1 MNALFTRIL
10 VAALAFSGSVLLAKD
25 RTWTEIKSPHFRL
38 ITDGDADKAV
48 RVLRQFELMRAAF
61 ETMFPHFK
69 LDAPAPLLILAPKDE
84 STTKDLLPQLW
95 AYPGPK
101 PAALYRHG
109 WERQY
114 ALVRLDTIES
124 DSTAY
129 HNIYHE
135 YVHSLLHINFHWLP
149 PWLDEGLAE
158 FYGYTAFDQEKM
170 YIGAPPDLA
179 RFRFLI
185 SKSPIP
191 IQEFITSPLVYQDAE
206 KTQLSY
212 MQAWALTHF
221 LSFGAGMDNG
231 QRLVRFF
238 NELQSGME
246 EKKAFLETIGNFAD
260 VQGQYDKY
268 IHQSRFDVRA
278 FAIPQQLNPKSFQTR
293 KMSLGETEAELAA
306 WYIHFHQWDKMRE
319 ATEAALANAPN
330 LSLAHED
337 KGFLLFNEGHDDEAL
352 KEFTTATQLD
362 DKNYIALFAQTMISP
377 ASMSNVAQDQQRM
390 SDELN
395 RVVALKPGFAPAYVE
410 LAKEAVRKEQLN
422 TALALSRRAEE
433 LEPFRS
439 GYHVLSGRILL
450 LMNRPSEAA
459 AKAEYVA
466 QRWVGSDRDEAME
479 LWNRI
484 PDADRHVEPP
494 TPAISSDKWQTAE
507 GKVQSVT
514 CDGRAFAITLDVDGK
529 NETFKTNGFP
539 VGFSDTLWVGADH
552 FSPCFHVQGLRVM
565 VRYRPPKDNS
575 YAGDLVYGGF
585 RDDLSGPP
593 KAAIAPPVAN

>member
-1 MNALFTRIL
+1 MKVFFSRIL
-10 VAALAFSGSVLLAKD
+10 IAALVLSGCVLHAKD
-25 RTWTEIKSPHFRL
+25 RSWTEIKSPHFRL
-38 ITDGDADKAV
+38 ITDGDADKAG

-84 STTKDLLPQLW
+84 STTKDLLPQFW
-95 AYPGPK
+95 AHPGPK
-101 PAALYRHG
+101 PAGLYRHG

-238 NELQSGME
+238 NELQNGTE

-268 IHQSRFDVRA
+268 IHQSRLDVRA

-390 SDELN
+390 NDELN
-395 RVVALKPGFAPAYVE
+395 RVVALKPDFAPAYIE

-422 TALALSRRAEE
+422 TALAMSRKAEE

-466 QRWVGSDRDEAME
+466 QRWAGSDRDEAME

-484 PDADRHVEPP
+484 PGADRHMEAS
-494 TPAISSDKWQTAE
+494 TPVASSDKWQTTE

-529 NETFKTNGFP
+529 TETFKANGFP

-552 FSPCFHVQGLRVM
+552 FTPCFHIQGLRVM
-565 VRYRPPKDNS
+565 VRYKPPKDNS

-585 RDDLSGPP
+585 RDDLSGAP
-593 KAAIAPPVAN
+593 KTATAPPVAN